1 MGATGRREQALASP
15 GEPETDRIACW
26 KSASRRGRALPHPW
40 FALILATAGVACE
53 DTHVLSGSFRSDV
66 FVARDDA
73 AVNAQDAGD
82 ADRGEGVPAP
92 TSLAAAFQ
100 DLSLELVL
108 GHFGPEVA
116 GLAKFRKVRGAG
128 TCPCAQIRDGRY
140 GGGQFDFSF
149 VADFTSD
156 CLALG
161 SLRFRASLS
170 LRADGALDGD
180 EAGYLD
186 VTIPGSP
193 DATERL
199 RVVLGR
205 DKREEDL
212 NALDLSCEG
221 FSRGEGGRASPIRES
236 P

>member
-1 MGATGRREQALASP
+1 MWAGGRREQALASP
-15 GEPETDRIACW
+15 GEPERDPIASW
-26 KSASRRGRALPHPW
+26 KPAARRGRALPHCS

-53 DTHVLSGSFRSDV
+53 DTHVLSGSFRSDA
-66 FVARDDA
+66 FTTTAADPGPEATAKDA
-73 AVNAQDAGD
+73 TA
-82 ADRGEGVPAP
+82 ADPGGPEGP
-92 TSLAAAFQ
+92 SLAAAFQ

-140 GGGQFDFSF
+140 GGGRFTFEFD
-149 VADFTSD
+149 ADFPSD
-156 CLALG
+156 CLDLG
-161 SLRFRASLS
+161 SLHFEASLS

-180 EAGYLD
+180 EAGHLD
-186 VTIPGSP
+186 VTLPGSP
-193 DATERL
+193 DTTERL

-205 DKREEDL
+205 DKREQDL

-221 FSRGEGGRASPIRES
+221 FSRVKSP
-236 P
+236 